1 MPSGNI
7 AHGLAMKDDDGARF
21 ELSRILAARGQFA
34 EAETALNRA
43 IRLSSQ
49 PLVLYMTKARF
60 ELASNQPRE
69 TLESLQPA
77 ERSSPF
83 RHGDESVA
91 PELYSEIAE
100 GRAAAYSRMGNLKDA
115 IEQQQLSVRLTP
127 SVPSRWM
134 RLADLLQNSGQTQ
147 AADEAREKAQTLSPP
162 APDNPR
168 WSRMTILL

>member
-1 MPSGNI
+1 
-7 AHGLAMKDDDGARF
+7 MKDDDGARF

-34 EAETALNRA
+34 EAETAPNRA

-69 TLESLQPA
+69 ALESLQPA

-100 GRAAAYSRMGNLKDA
+100 GRAAAYSTMGNLKDA
-115 IEQQQLSVRLTP
+115 IEQQQLSSEVDTLCSVALDAAGRLTAEFRTNA
-127 SVPSRWM
+127 SR
-134 RLADLLQNSGQTQ
+134 RRG
-147 AADEAREKAQTLSPP
+147 
-162 APDNPR
+162 
-168 WSRMTILL
+168 SRKSSDVVSSCAG